1 MLVGSWRYETESEEG
16 KLVVGEVDRGQVV
29 KGLQPS
35 GIRFCFRDKGELLES
50 SQQGSDTI

>member
-16 KLVVGEVDRGQVV
+16 KLVVGEADRGQVV